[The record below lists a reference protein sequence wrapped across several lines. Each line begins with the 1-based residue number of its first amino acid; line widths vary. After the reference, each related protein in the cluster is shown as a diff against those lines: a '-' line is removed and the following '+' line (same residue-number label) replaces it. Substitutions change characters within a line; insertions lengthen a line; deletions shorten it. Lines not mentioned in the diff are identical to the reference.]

1 MLDMDIKEIR
11 GKIDSIDDNI
21 LKLFLERMGLMHD
34 VAEYKNA
41 RGLPVKDRTR
51 EREVLN
57 NIMEKAGPEF
67 GEYAY
72 YLFSKLISLSCARQ
86 NEFIKSETKVKA
98 QVENSLLNIN
108 ETFPKNASVA
118 CQGVEGSNAQAACDK
133 IFPLGKIMYVN
144 SFKAVFDAVENNLCK
159 YGILPIENSTNG
171 SVRPVY
177 DLLLERKFYIVRG
190 TQLLIQHELLAKKG
204 AKLENIKKIYSH
216 QQALGQCSNYLA
228 KLNLEQGVEI
238 LPFSNTAAAA
248 KMVAESN
255 DLTIAAIASPDCAKL
270 YNLECLNYNIQDSDN
285 NYTRFICIS
294 KQPVIY
300 AGANRLS
307 IILGCDNTP
316 GALYEILSRVAA
328 HGVNMDKLESYPAV
342 GRHFEWMFFLELEAS
357 IQEPGILNMLEDLER
372 TCPNFTLLGN
382 YSLV

>member
-1 MLDMDIKEIR
+1 MDIKDIR
-11 GKIDSIDDNI
+11 GKIDDIDDNI
-21 LKLFLERMGLMHD
+21 LKLFLERMNLMRD

-41 RGLPVKDRTR
+41 RGLPVIDRAR
-51 EREVLN
+51 EREVLG
-57 NIMEKAGPEF
+57 NILDKAGDEL

-86 NEFIKSETKVKA
+86 NEFIAAPTKVKA

-108 ETFPKNASVA
+108 ETFPKTGTVA

-133 IFPLGKIMYVN
+133 ILPMGKIMYVN
-144 SFKAVFDAVENNLCK
+144 NFKAVFDAVDSGLCK
-159 YGILPIENSTNG
+159 YGVLPIENSTNG

-177 DLLLERKFYIVRG
+177 DLLLQRKFYIVRG

-228 KLNLEQGVEI
+228 KLNFKGVEV
-238 LPFSNTAAAA
+238 LPYGNTATAA
-248 KMVAESN
+248 KMVAESD
-255 DLTIAAIASPDCAKL
+255 DLTIAAIASPECAKL
-270 YNLECLNYNIQDSDN
+270 YNLECLDDNIQDSDN
-285 NYTRFICIS
+285 NYTRFICIA
-294 KQPVIY
+294 KEPVIY

-307 IILGCDNTP
+307 IILGCGNTP

-372 TCPNFTLLGN
+372 TCPNFTLLGS